1 MKCLFCDAIEFG
13 AKKANNGNNE
23 HMTDCLVVFVTFE
36 VRDGNK
42 QIRKLLK
49 EIRRIARKIKTKNL
63 VFAPFCH
70 LSSDLLDSEKT
81 LEMIDICRN
90 ELAGNFDLLV
100 SEFGVEKGL
109 LLNVRLIMD
118 NIKFRSF

>member
-70 LSSDLLDSEKT
+70 LSSQLLNSDETIK
-81 LEMIDICRN
+81 MVNICQEHLKDKFN
-90 ELAGNFDLLV
+90 LLV
-100 SEFGVEKGL
+100 SEFEVEKGL
-109 LLNVRLIMD
+109 LMNVRLTRD